1 MSDDNKKENKKQ
13 KNIFSYAVI
22 MIICVII
29 IILFPAMADNRE
41 NEIDDKIS
49 ETQKT
54 NETIQNEL
62 VRLQDENYNLKK
74 QIEQNETTT
83 SAYAVM
89 TEQQNK
95 LTEINNLITDGKE
108 EEAKAKLQAIDA
120 SNFDENTLA
129 YYSALCKILN
139 IGE

>member
-29 IILFPAMADNRE
+29 IILFAAMADNRE

-139 IGE
+139 IGK

>member
-1 MSDDNKKENKKQ
+1 MSGDNKKENKKQ

-29 IILFPAMADNRE
+29 IILFAAMADNRE
-41 NEIDDKIS
+41 NEIDDKIN

-54 NETIQNEL
+54 NESIQNEL

-74 QIEQNETTT
+74 QLEQNEAAA

-95 LTEINNLITDGKE
+95 LTEINNLINAGKE
-108 EEAKAKLQAIDA
+108 EEAKAEFMAIDSSA
-120 SNFDENTLA
+120 FDENTMA
-129 YYSALCKILN
+129 YYSALREILKIDQ
-139 IGE
+139 

>member
-1 MSDDNKKENKKQ
+1 MNDDNKKTDKKQ

-29 IILFPAMADNRE
+29 IILFAAMADNRE

-62 VRLQDENYNLKK
+62 VRLQDENYNLNK
-74 QIEQNETTT
+74 QIQQNETAA

-89 TEQQNK
+89 TEQQNQ
-95 LTEINNLITDGKE
+95 LTDIKNLITAGNT
-108 EEAKAKLQAIDA
+108 EEAKAKIQSIDTSA
-120 SNFDENTLA
+120 FDENTLA
-129 YYSALCKILN
+129 YYSALCEILN